1 MRRKKY
7 ITKGEAFYNKNKKAK
22 KKYKT
27 LYELIKATKVE
38 IDEYYSNDDIAI
50 DELVKSYY
58 KLNSFKYIKNNIALV
73 VVIGFCTAYIGE
85 IISSFF
91 DKTMDTPA
99 STDSVFSVL
108 LTPLG
113 DALSLGISVSIVC
126 FLLYKRVLK
135 DYRSPLDVYI
145 LPYEKKV
152 IYEKIKGV
160 DEEMTDILTL
170 CE

>member
-1 MRRKKY
+1 MKKKKY
-7 ITKGEAFYNKNKKAK
+7 ITKGEEFYNKNKKAK

-27 LYELIKATKVE
+27 LYELIKDTKVE
-38 IDEYYSNDDIAI
+38 IDEYYSNDYIEI
-50 DELVKSYY
+50 DELVESYY

-91 DKTMDTPA
+91 DKTMDAPA
-99 STDSVFSVL
+99 STESVFSIL

-113 DALSLGISVSIVC
+113 DALSLGIIVSIVC

-135 DYRSPLDVYI
+135 DYRSPFDVYI

-152 IYEKIKGV
+152 IYEKIKSL
-160 DEEMTDILTL
+160 DDDMASIINLHE
-170 CE
+170 

>member
-73 VVIGFCTAYIGE
+73 VVVGFCTAYIGE

>member
-1 MRRKKY
+1 M
-7 ITKGEAFYNKNKKAK
+7 
-22 KKYKT
+22 
-27 LYELIKATKVE
+27 
-38 IDEYYSNDDIAI
+38 
-50 DELVKSYY
+50 
-58 KLNSFKYIKNNIALV
+58 V